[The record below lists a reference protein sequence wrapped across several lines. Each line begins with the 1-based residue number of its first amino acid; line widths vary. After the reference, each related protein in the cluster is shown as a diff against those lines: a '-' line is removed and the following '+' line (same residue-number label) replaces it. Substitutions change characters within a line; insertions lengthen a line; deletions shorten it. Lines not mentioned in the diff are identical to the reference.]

1 MGPDLTI
8 WIKDCER
15 EEMQRTG
22 GGVEVREADRAL
34 CVRKE
39 SGEEVE
45 GRALRRLVF
54 VVGEAVR
61 GVAGRRIS

>member
-1 MGPDLTI
+1 
-8 WIKDCER
+8 
-15 EEMQRTG
+15 MQRTG

-54 VVGEAVR
+54 EVGEAVR